1 MGDYQRELDALW
13 KTDPALAAKLVD
25 LERREL
31 ELGTLRTERDE
42 LVRKA
47 RERRT
52 RWRMA
57 KQFWEYM
64 SCKRVGV
71 KV

>member
-13 KTDPALAAKLVD
+13 KTDPALASKLVD

-47 RERRT
+47 
-52 RWRMA
+52 
-57 KQFWEYM
+57 
-64 SCKRVGV
+64 
-71 KV
+71 